1 MQFRSILVVV
11 TVLVSG
17 TFLVSDAR
25 GQGRVQGE
33 VTDKWGNGLG
43 AVQIAVERTDGGG
56 SYSAATEDDGEYI
69 ILGLQS
75 GTYEITFTLDGYQG
89 VRVAENVRSS
99 AGPRLDVELEALA
112 SGGRL
117 RGEQDFEAEGGSPKI
132 KFKEDG
138 IFEFEDA
145 EGEEGEGTYGVV
157 ELSALLVVRDYDGD
171 DDKYSISEPV
181 VVTFANDQFTS
192 LTWESATL
200 QKQ

>member
-43 AVQIAVERTDGGG
+43 VVQIAVERTDGGG
-56 SYSAATEDDGEYI
+56 SYSATTEDDGEYI

-132 KFKEDG
+132 KFKELVKLMLNEDIKRWTQFLDG
-138 IFEFEDA
+138 KVFPWDA
-145 EGEEGEGTYGVV
+145 PLYPDESRIITRLSEENIKI
-157 ELSALLVVRDYDGD
+157 R
-171 DDKYSISEPV
+171 SIKRK
-181 VVTFANDQFTS
+181 NY
-192 LTWESATL
+192 L
-200 QKQ
+200 

>member
-1 MQFRSILVVV
+1 MRFRSILVVL

-192 LTWESATL
+192 LTWEGATL
-200 QKQ
+200 RKQ

>member
-1 MQFRSILVVV
+1 MRFRSMLVVV
-11 TVLVSG
+11 AVLVSSG
-17 TFLVSDAR
+17 FLVSDAR

-33 VTDKWGNGLG
+33 VTDKWGNGL
-43 AVQIAVERTDGGG
+43 AEVQIAVERTDGGG
-56 SYSAATEDDGEYI
+56 SYSAVTEDDGDYI

-75 GTYEITFTLDGYQG
+75 GNYEITFTLDGYQG
-89 VRVAENVRSS
+89 VLVAENVRSS
-99 AGPRLDVELEALA
+99 SGPRLDVELEALP

-117 RGEQDFEAEGGSPKI
+117 RGEQEFEAEGGSPKI

-171 DDKYSISEPV
+171 DDKYSVSDPV
-181 VVTFANDQFTS
+181 VVAFANDLFTS
-192 LTWESATL
+192 LTWEGATL
-200 QKQ
+200 RKK

>member
-1 MQFRSILVVV
+1 MLVVV
-11 TVLVSG
+11 AVLVSSG
-17 TFLVSDAR
+17 FLVSDAR

-33 VTDKWGNGLG
+33 VTDKWGNGL
-43 AVQIAVERTDGGG
+43 AEVQIAVERTDGGG
-56 SYSAATEDDGEYI
+56 SYSAVTEDDGDYI

-75 GTYEITFTLDGYQG
+75 GNYEITFTLDGYQG
-89 VRVAENVRSS
+89 VLVAENVRSS
-99 AGPRLDVELEALA
+99 SGPRLDVELEALP

-117 RGEQDFEAEGGSPKI
+117 RGEQEFEAEGGSPKI

-171 DDKYSISEPV
+171 DDKYSVSDPV
-181 VVTFANDQFTS
+181 VVAFANDLFTS
-192 LTWESATL
+192 LTWEGATL
-200 QKQ
+200 RKK

>member
-1 MQFRSILVVV
+1 MRFRSILVVV

-192 LTWESATL
+192 LTWEGATL
-200 QKQ
+200 RKQ

>member
-1 MQFRSILVVV
+1 MRFRAILVVL

-56 SYSAATEDDGEYI
+56 AYAAATEDDGEDI

-138 IFEFEDA
+138 IFECEDA

-192 LTWESATL
+192 LTWEGASL
-200 QKQ
+200 RKQ

>member
-1 MQFRSILVVV
+1 MRFRSILVVV